1 MHRYPLRMNEPGEAR
16 EEQPQEAPLEEPEQ
30 EPEGKPRRRSRLPT
44 WLRAVLVF
52 VGECT
57 ILLFSA
63 FGRFFRK
70 PLEIRETFAQM
81 AFIGV
86 ASVPIV
92 ALTTFSSGAV
102 IALYSSDLLNQY
114 GAASLAGAAI
124 GLATVNEIA
133 PVLAGIMVAARCGSA
148 MAAQIGTMAVTEQI
162 DALKSLNVHPINY
175 LVIPRLLAGMTMLP
189 ILAMVGMYTG
199 VLGGYVVSVFQF
211 GIPSGLFIQSLQTFI
226 EPIDF
231 WKGMLKTI
239 VFGLIVALVACQQ
252 GLRTGGGAVGVG
264 KATTQT
270 VVITM
275 VLIYLANYFLTSV
288 LY

>member
-1 MHRYPLRMNEPGEAR
+1 MSETGEAQ
-16 EEQPQEAPLEEPEQ
+16 EVQPQEEKEP
-30 EPEGKPRRRSRLPT
+30 KRKRRDWLPA
-44 WLRAVLVF
+44 WFRAVLVF

-57 ILLFSA
+57 ILLFTA

-70 PLEIRETFAQM
+70 PLEIRESFAQM

-162 DALKSLNVHPINY
+162 DALKSLNVHPVNY

-199 VLGGYVVSVFQF
+199 VLGGYVVSVAQF